1 MQGGGRE
8 SHMNFTH
15 LSELLAAT
23 VARAP
28 QGRAIADERDDL
40 DWRAFAARVEG
51 YAGLLAGRGVKAGD
65 RIALWLP
72 NSADYLALVFALA
85 RLAATAVHV
94 NTRFRATEVGYLLA
108 RSQASALVTDF
119 DFAPVDFAR
128 IFGDIPASDR
138 AGLRLLVSRGDEGGE
153 IAGLPV
159 AALRAEGAAADV
171 AHADAPCLTFTT
183 SGTTSGPKL
192 VLHTQR
198 SIAWHAS
205 DVARALELDRSGAR
219 VLAVAPLCGTFGL
232 ALALAAVAA
241 GAPLFTLA
249 QFDGAR
255 AEALI
260 RARRITHTA
269 GGDDMLARVCDAA
282 GGKPFDS
289 LVWTGYA
296 SFTPNAAAHIA
307 RADALGMRPRGLYGM
322 SEVQALFAHAPDA
335 RRMVDG
341 GAAASPL
348 ARIAI
353 RDPETGA
360 DLPEGADGELCLKAP
375 SLFAGYLGNEEATRK
390 AFWPDGMFRTGDL
403 AALVAP
409 GFIYRMRLGDGLR
422 LGGFLVAPEEIEGFL
437 QTQPGVAG
445 AQVVAA
451 EREGAR
457 VVFAFVTAKPEE
469 WPDERQIIAAC
480 KTSLARY
487 KVPVRVVTL
496 DAFPVTESPNGVK
509 IQRAK
514 LRDMAEA
521 MLKSDA

>member
-1 MQGGGRE
+1 
-8 SHMNFTH
+8 MNFTH

-28 QGRAIADERDDL
+28 HGRAIADERDAL
-40 DWRAFAARVEG
+40 DWSAFAARVEG
-51 YAGLLAGRGVKAGD
+51 YAGLLTGHGVKAGD
-65 RIALWLP
+65 RVALWLP

-85 RLAATAVHV
+85 RLTATAVHV

-108 RSQASALVTDF
+108 RSQASVLVTDF
-119 DFAPVDFAR
+119 SFAPVDFAR
-128 IFGDIPASDR
+128 IFGDIPTSDR
-138 AGLRLLVSRGDEGGE
+138 AGLRLVVSRGGAEGE

-159 AALRAEGAAADV
+159 TALRAEGAAADV
-171 AHADAPCLTFTT
+171 AYPDAPCLTFTT

-205 DVARALELDRSGAR
+205 DVTRALAMEAPETR
-219 VLAVAPLCGTFGL
+219 VLAAPPLCGTFGL

-241 GAPLFTLA
+241 GAPIHTMG

-255 AEALI
+255 TEALI
-260 RARRITHTA
+260 RRHRITHTA

-282 GGKPFDS
+282 AGKPFDS

-296 SFTPNAAAHIA
+296 SFTPNAVAHVA

-341 GAAASPL
+341 GAPASPG
-348 ARIAI
+348 AEIAI
-353 RDPETGA
+353 RDPGTGA

-375 SLFAGYLGNEEATRK
+375 SLFAGYLGNEDATRR
-390 AFWPDGMFRTGDL
+390 AFWPDGFFRTGDL
-403 AALVAP
+403 AAMVAP
-409 GFIYRMRLGDGLR
+409 GFVYKMRLGDGLR

-437 QTQPGVAG
+437 QKQPGVAG

-451 EREGAR
+451 ERDRAR
-457 VVFAFVTAKPEE
+457 VAFAFVTAKPNER
-469 WPDERQIIAAC
+469 PDETRIIAAC
-480 KTSLARY
+480 KASLARY
-487 KVPVRVVTL
+487 KVPARVVTL

-514 LRDMAEA
+514 LRDMADA
-521 MLKSDA
+521 MLKGDA